1 VQHAVEARAFY
12 DVTEPEDRREL
23 AQLIKAGVFN
33 YAVLIPEDLP
43 AGDLEAVFKEA
54 GHREVFLDASK
65 WPRRVTVKAENGA
78 YTFKKVEEG
87 VYKIHRES

>member
-1 VQHAVEARAFY
+1 VETRAFY
-12 DVTEPEDRREL
+12 DVTEPEDRKEL

-43 AGDLEAVFKEA
+43 TGDLEALFKEA
-54 GHREVFLDASK
+54 GYREVSLDVSK
-65 WPRRVTVKAENGA
+65 WPREVTVKTENGV

-87 VYKIHRES
+87 VYKINKES

>member
-1 VQHAVEARAFY
+1 METRALY
-12 DVTEPEDRREL
+12 DVTEPEDRKEL

-43 AGDLEAVFKEA
+43 TGDLEALFKEA
-54 GHREVFLDASK
+54 GYREVSLDVSK
-65 WPRRVTVKAENGA
+65 WPREATVKTESGV

-87 VYKIHRES
+87 VYKIHKES

>member
-1 VQHAVEARAFY
+1 METRAFY
-12 DVTEPEDRREL
+12 DVTEPEDRKEL

-43 AGDLEAVFKEA
+43 TGDLEALFKEA
-54 GHREVFLDASK
+54 GYREVSLDVSK
-65 WPRRVTVKAENGA
+65 WPREVTVKTENGV

-87 VYKIHRES
+87 VYKINRES

>member
-1 VQHAVEARAFY
+1 METRAFY
-12 DVTEPEDRREL
+12 DVTEPEDRKEL

-43 AGDLEAVFKEA
+43 TDYLEALFKEA
-54 GHREVFLDASK
+54 GYREVSLDVSR
-65 WPRRVTVKAENGA
+65 WPREVTVKTEDGI

-87 VYKIHRES
+87 VYKIHKDS

>member
-1 VQHAVEARAFY
+1 VETRAFY
-12 DVTEPEDRREL
+12 DVTEPEDRKEL

-43 AGDLEAVFKEA
+43 TGDLEALFKEA
-54 GHREVFLDASK
+54 GYREVSLDVSR
-65 WPRRVTVKAENGA
+65 WPREVTVKTEDGI

-87 VYKIHRES
+87 VYKINKEG

>member
-1 VQHAVEARAFY
+1 VEARAFY
-12 DVTEPEDRREL
+12 DVTEPDDRREL
-23 AQLIKAGVFN
+23 AQLIKAGVFS

-43 AGDLEAVFKEA
+43 TGDLEAVFKEA
-54 GHREVFLDASK
+54 GHREVSLDASK
-65 WPRRVTVKAENGA
+65 WPRQVTVKTENGA

>member
-1 VQHAVEARAFY
+1 MEARAFY
-12 DVTEPEDRREL
+12 DVTEPEDRKEL

-43 AGDLEAVFKEA
+43 TSDLETLFKEA
-54 GHREVFLDASK
+54 GYREVSLDVSR
-65 WPRRVTVKAENGA
+65 WPREVTVKTEDGV

-87 VYKIHRES
+87 VYKIHKES

>member
-1 VQHAVEARAFY
+1 VEARAFY
-12 DVTEPEDRREL
+12 DVTEPEDRKEL
-23 AQLIKAGVFN
+23 AQLIKAGVFS

-43 AGDLEAVFKEA
+43 TGDLEAVFKEA
-54 GHREVFLDASK
+54 GHREVSLDASK
-65 WPRRVTVKAENGA
+65 WPRQVTVKTENGA

>member
-1 VQHAVEARAFY
+1 VETRAFY
-12 DVTEPEDRREL
+12 DVTAPEDRKEL

-43 AGDLEAVFKEA
+43 TGDLEALFKEA
-54 GHREVFLDASK
+54 GYREVSLDVSR
-65 WPRRVTVKAENGA
+65 WPREVTVKTENGV

-87 VYKIHRES
+87 VYKIHKES

>member
-1 VQHAVEARAFY
+1 METKAFY
-12 DVTEPEDRREL
+12 DVTEPEDQREL
-23 AQLIKAGVFN
+23 AQLIKAGIFN

-43 AGDLEAVFKEA
+43 TGDLETLFKEA

-65 WPRRVTVKAENGA
+65 WPRQVTAKTENGA

-87 VYKIHRES
+87 VYKIHKES

>member
-1 VQHAVEARAFY
+1 VETRAFY

-23 AQLIKAGVFN
+23 AQLIKAGIFN

-43 AGDLEAVFKEA
+43 TRDLETLFKEA
-54 GHREVFLDASK
+54 GHREVSLDASK
-65 WPRRVTVKAENGA
+65 WPRQVTVKTENGA

-87 VYKIHRES
+87 VYKIHKDS

>member
-1 VQHAVEARAFY
+1 VQHVVETRAFY
-12 DVTEPEDRREL
+12 DVTEPEDRKEL

-43 AGDLEAVFKEA
+43 TDDLETLFKEA
-54 GHREVFLDASK
+54 GYREVSLDVSR
-65 WPRRVTVKAENGA
+65 WPREVTVKTENGA

-87 VYKIHRES
+87 VYKIHKES

>member
-1 VQHAVEARAFY
+1 VETRAFY
-12 DVTEPEDRREL
+12 DVTEPEDRKEL

-43 AGDLEAVFKEA
+43 TGDLEALFKEA
-54 GHREVFLDASK
+54 GYREVSLDVSR
-65 WPRRVTVKAENGA
+65 WPREVTVKTENGV

-87 VYKIHRES
+87 IYKIHKES

>member
-1 VQHAVEARAFY
+1 MEARAFY

-43 AGDLEAVFKEA
+43 TGDLEAVFKEA
-54 GHREVFLDASK
+54 GYGEVSLDASK
-65 WPRRVTVKAENGA
+65 WPRQVTVKTENGA

-87 VYKIHRES
+87 VYKIHKES

>member
-1 VQHAVEARAFY
+1 VETRAFY

-43 AGDLEAVFKEA
+43 AGDLEALFKEA

-65 WPRRVTVKAENGA
+65 WPRQVTVKTENGA

-87 VYKIHRES
+87 VYKIHKES

>member
-1 VQHAVEARAFY
+1 VEARAFY
-12 DVTEPEDRREL
+12 DVTEPEDRKEL

-43 AGDLEAVFKEA
+43 TGDLETLFKEA
-54 GHREVFLDASK
+54 GYREVSLDVSK
-65 WPRRVTVKAENGA
+65 WPREVTVKTEDGV

-87 VYKIHRES
+87 VYKIHKES

>member
-1 VQHAVEARAFY
+1 VETRAFY
-12 DVTEPEDRREL
+12 DVTEPEDRKEL

-43 AGDLEAVFKEA
+43 TGDLEALFKEA
-54 GHREVFLDASK
+54 GYREVSLDVSK
-65 WPRRVTVKAENGA
+65 WPREVTVKTENGV

-87 VYKIHRES
+87 VYKINRES